1 MHKPHTYGS
10 LFLKAQ
16 DFKTVYA
23 GIPFAKTL
31 SLKAIYEFQIQQ
43 ENKNLLLN

>member
-1 MHKPHTYGS
+1 MHKPHAYGS

-23 GIPFAKTL
+23 GILFAKTL
-31 SLKAIYEFQIQQ
+31 SLKAIYEFHIWQ
-43 ENKNLLLN
+43 EKKIFS